1 MGLFRFLTAGES
13 HGKGLTIVVEGMPA
27 GVPLTEAMLRADLAR
42 RQLGYGRGGRMKIE
56 TDYAEILSGVRH
68 GRTLGSPIALFI
80 QNRDWENWKDKV
92 MQIEPVEDE
101 VKKVTRLRPGH
112 ADLTGTLKYGFDD
125 VRNVLE
131 RASARE
137 TAARVAAGGVAKALL
152 APLGVRFNSHTV
164 AIGRLRRAERPD
176 VDWQAVEA
184 SPLHTDD
191 PELEQ
196 QAIATIDAAREAGD
210 TLGGEI
216 EVVVEGVPFGLGSH
230 VQWDRKL
237 DARIAHAI
245 MSINAVKAVAIGA
258 GLEAGALT
266 GSEHHDVITYQP
278 QAGRSPWRHA
288 TNRAGGIV
296 GGISNGEPIIVRFGL
311 KPIATLGKPLP
322 SVDLITHEEVSAHY
336 ERSDVCVVPAAGV
349 IGESMLALVIAD
361 AVLEKFGGD
370 SLSELEANFRSF
382 LAAIDR

>member
-1 MGLFRFLTAGES
+1 MIRFLTAGES
-13 HGKGLTIVVEGMPA
+13 HGPGLIIQVEGLPA
-27 GVPLTEAMLRADLAR
+27 GVPLTEAMIRADLAR

-56 TDYAEILSGVRH
+56 TDYAEIWGGVRH
-68 GRTLGSPIALFI
+68 GLTLGSTIALLI
-80 QNRDWENWKDKV
+80 RNRDWENWKDLV
-92 MQIEPVEDE
+92 MKIEPVEED

-112 ADLTGTLKYGFDD
+112 ADLTGAIKYGFDD

-137 TAARVAAGGVAKALL
+137 TAARVAAGAVAKALL
-152 APLGVRFNSHTV
+152 TQFGVRFFSHTV
-164 AIGRLRRAERPD
+164 AIGRLRRREWEG
-176 VDWQAVEA
+176 VDWEAVEA
-184 SPLHTDD
+184 SPLRTDD
-191 PELEQ
+191 PDLEER
-196 QAIATIDAAREAGD
+196 AIAAIDAAREAGD

-216 EVVVEGVPFGLGSH
+216 EVRAEGVPIGLGSY

-237 DARIAHAI
+237 DARIAQAI

-266 GSEHHDVITYQP
+266 GREHHDVITYQP
-278 QAGRSPWRHA
+278 GDPGSSPWRHL
-288 TNRAGGIV
+288 TNHAGGIV

-322 SVDLITHEEVSAHY
+322 SVDLLTHETVNAHY

-349 IGESMLALVIAD
+349 IGEAMLALVLAD
-361 AVLEKFGGD
+361 AFAEKFGGD
-370 SLSELEANFRSF
+370 SLAEMQTNYRSF
-382 LAAIDR
+382 MVTVDR